1 MEKFQG
7 DTIKINGREG
17 LQTGGGE
24 PRAGNSAAPEA
35 TTVSPSVSQDPL
47 VCEVPSVT
55 LPGTKVLLKVLFS

>member
-35 TTVSPSVSQDPL
+35 TTISPSVSQDPL
-47 VCEVPSVT
+47 VC
-55 LPGTKVLLKVLFS
+55 